1 MIFRKR
7 LSPDKRAM
15 KWLEALDAGGGNEVI
30 PEIRKYPKTVIETRV
45 PLLHVAILANQVEV
59 AEALLQHGANPNH
72 ADQYGQ
78 HPILLA
84 AEKTEGNAFVVL
96 LIENGA
102 AINVTDRH
110 GASPL
115 MYAARANHSKSVKSL
130 LKAGADA
137 NHRDYEGDTVLMY
150 AVASGNETIIS
161 SLLTA
166 GAAPDQKNFDGLTA
180 LDKCPEGA
188 VKDLLSAR

>member
-7 LSPDKRAM
+7 LSPDQRAM
-15 KWLEALDAGGGNEVI
+15 KWLETLDAGGGNEII
-30 PEIRKYPKTVIETRV
+30 PEIRKYSKTVTETRV

-72 ADQYGQ
+72 TDQYGQ

-84 AEKTEGNAFVVL
+84 AEKKEGNAFVVL

-102 AINVTDRH
+102 IVNVSDNH

-115 MYAARANHSKSVKSL
+115 MYAARGNQEKSVLTL
-130 LKAGADA
+130 LEAGADV

-150 AVASGNETIIS
+150 AVASGNEVIIS
-161 SLLTA
+161 SLLAA
-166 GAAPDQKNFDGLTA
+166 GANPDQKNFDGLTA
-180 LDKCPEGA
+180 LDKCPAGA
-188 VKDLLSAR
+188 VKTLLLRR

>member
-7 LSPDKRAM
+7 LSPDQRAM
-15 KWLEALDAGGGNEVI
+15 KWVDLLDEGESKSVVE
-30 PEIRKYPKTVIETRV
+30 EIRRYPKVVTESKI

-72 ADQYGQ
+72 TDRYGQ

-84 AEKTEGNAFVVL
+84 AEKPGPHKFLKL
-96 LIENGA
+96 LIAQGA
-102 AINVTDRH
+102 NVNVSDRH

-115 MYAARANHSKSVKSL
+115 MYAARSNQQSAVKL
-130 LKAGADA
+130 LIQAGADP

-150 AVASGNETIIS
+150 AVTSGNSALIETLIQG
-161 SLLTA
+161 
-166 GAAPDQKNFDGLTA
+166 GANPALKNFDGLSA
-180 LDKCPEGA
+180 FDKCPEGPI
-188 VKDLLSAR
+188 KKLLAIQ

>member
-7 LSPDKRAM
+7 LTPDQRAM
-15 KWLEALDAGGGNEVI
+15 KWLEMLDTGEGKEII
-30 PEIRKYPKTVIETRV
+30 PEIPKYPKAVTETRV

-84 AEKTEGNAFVVL
+84 AEKKEGNAFVVL

-102 AINVTDRH
+102 IVNVADNH

-115 MYAARANHSKSVKSL
+115 MYAARGNQEKSVLTL
-130 LKAGADA
+130 LEAGADV
-137 NHRDYEGDTVLMY
+137 NHRDDEGDTVLMY
-150 AVASGNETIIS
+150 AITSGNEDMIS

-166 GAAPDQKNFDGLTA
+166 GADPDQKNFDGLTA
-180 LDKCPEGA
+180 LDKCPEGT
-188 VKDLLSAR
+188 VKDILAAR